1 MKIKHLLY
9 AGLIAVF
16 ALTGCARSGAPSA
29 SQSPASQTTAAP
41 AAKSKNETADSPESG
56 LPSASGTADSTSS
69 RSQTG
74 TAAADLQGVYHKITA
89 EEAKNMIDNGGV
101 TIVDVRRPDEYAA
114 QHIPGAVNVP
124 NEDISSEPPAALP
137 DPDAVLL
144 VHCRTGIRSKAASD
158 KLIQMGYRNV
168 YDFGGIVDWPYETE

>member
-1 MKIKHLLY
+1 MKMKNLLY

-16 ALTGCARSGAPSA
+16 ALTGCARSGAASAAPSSA
-29 SQSPASQTTAAP
+29 SQPPAAP
-41 AAKSKNETADSPESG
+41 TAKSNNKT
-56 LPSASGTADSTSS
+56 SASGTAGSA
-69 RSQTG
+69 TG
-74 TAAADLQGVYHKITA
+74 QAQAVTTAADPQGVYHKITA
-89 EEAKNMIDNGGV
+89 EEAKTMIDNGGV

-124 NEDISSEPPAALP
+124 NEDINSEPPASLP
-137 DPDAVLL
+137 DLDAVLL

-158 KLIQMGYRNV
+158 KLIQMGYQNV